1 MTNAIKVA
9 DYLRTKSVYGEMH
22 LQKLLYYSQAWS
34 LAWTGKP
41 LFSDEI
47 EAWVMGPVV
56 RQVWAAGRYSDFV
69 VPADGED
76 LTPEQRAIVDA
87 VYAFYGRDGG
97 RALSVRTHGED
108 PWVEARGDTPADV
121 QSTDPVSQS
130 TMRRFFSRVAMEGG
144 DMPVAPTTAAT
155 TPADDRVAA
164 AGARQAAR
172 WRGALDALARR

>member
-56 RQVWAAGRYSDFV
+56 RQVWAAGRYSDYV

-76 LTPEQRAIVDA
+76 LTPEQRALIDA

-108 PWVEARGDTPADV
+108 PWVEARGDTPPNV
-121 QSTDPVSQS
+121 QSTKPVSQS
-130 TMRRFFSRVAMEGG
+130 TMRRFFSRVAVEGG
-144 DMPVAPTTAAT
+144 DMPVAPMIGAA
-155 TPADDRVAA
+155 PADERVVA

-172 WRGALDALARR
+172 WRGALDALALR

>member
-56 RQVWAAGRYSDFV
+56 RQVWAAGKYSDYV
-69 VPADGED
+69 VPTDGED
-76 LTPEQRAIVDA
+76 LTPAQRALVDA
-87 VYAFYGRDGG
+87 VYEFYGRDGG
-97 RALSVRTHGED
+97 RALSVRTHGEG
-108 PWVEARGDTPADV
+108 PWVEARGDTPANI
-121 QSTDPVSQS
+121 QSTKPVSQS

-144 DMPVAPTTAAT
+144 DMPVAPTTGAA
-155 TPADDRVAA
+155 PADERVLA

-172 WRGALDALARR
+172 WRSALDALALR